1 MFEKMGNPK
10 EDELFLTQGQ
20 IEIDIAIRKEKRKE
34 EQEERNLKLK
44 EMLREREMN
53 DLDFF
58 QEFSEWQKI
67 ERDIAGEIED
77 TNEYGEEQVRLL
89 VREADIFAEPG
100 LKHNKPDLINQA
112 LDRLEGTEE
121 MGYYD
126 GALYDAQQ
134 KADAGIIDNK
144 IVEEIELKI
153 SEFRKRLKEGS

>member
-1 MFEKMGNPK
+1 MFEKTGNPK

-20 IEIDIAIRKEKRKE
+20 IEIDAAIRKEKIRK
-34 EQEERNLKLK
+34 EQEERILKLK

-58 QEFSEWQKI
+58 QEFSQWQKT
-67 ERDIAGEIED
+67 ERDIAGEIKEP
-77 TNEYGEEQVRLL
+77 NEYGEEQVRLL
-89 VREADIFAEPG
+89 IREADIFAEPG
-100 LKHNKPDLINQA
+100 LKYNKPDLINQA

-121 MGYYD
+121 AGYYD

-153 SEFRKRLKEGS
+153 SELRKKPGESS